1 MKMPGKPVRWT
12 IAVTAGVL
20 LFITLLLP
28 GIIRN
33 ITEEQIEKATGRK
46 ASISRVSLNPFTLS
60 AEVTGF
66 RLSEKGKPTTF
77 VSFSSARVKIS
88 PASVTKRALI
98 ISKLKVMSPSLH
110 LVRTAPNTYNFSDL
124 IKEKKPE
131 KEGEMLFSINN
142 IEIGNG
148 SVDFRDQA
156 GAKPTDHTVRRMNLS
171 VPFISNIPYLSEIH
185 VAPRF
190 SALINGARFD
200 ASGRLRPLE
209 KAAETSFIVTLRDAD
224 IPFYAAYLPF
234 TIPITVESGKLTT
247 TAEITYRIS
256 AKAKPEVSVS
266 GALALSSLL
275 VKARGGGPILALGMG
290 AVHSNRIDIMGRK
303 FDLASLETTG
313 LEVYP
318 ERDEKGVWVW
328 KKLFT
333 GDASPPEKAE
343 KPDKT
348 KKQVPVVK
356 IARVRS
362 SGGKIHFRDRLP
374 PGGFATDLDS
384 VNLSLT
390 GFSTEAGKKAP
401 MELSFHSSREESV
414 AVKGELS
421 IEPLAITAQLD
432 AKGIDLGGFCPY
444 LADQLASPVTGRLDT
459 AVGIS
464 FTKETGLLLDGLSL
478 AVHDLGAEFDKKDGV
493 QIAKLTVTGGT
504 FNRKEKKAEIES
516 LSLSGGNV
524 RLSKEKEGRLSH
536 ERFFRRENVA
546 KRIRAKNISSPTP
559 FSYRIKRIEGEG
571 INITFTDRSKES
583 NPVFPFQKVRFAF
596 QEITGPKFGAIPFT
610 LTSGYGKKGTVGA
623 VGTVLP
629 FPFKLMGNVDVK
641 RIPLRD
647 FDAYLPDNLAVS
659 VAGGAL
665 DSRLNFDLSKPGN
678 SVNGTFGGTVGIR
691 SFYCLDTKNN
701 EDLLKWER
709 LQMNAVRG
717 VISPFSLTIGDVSIS
732 NYFSRITINKD
743 RTLNLQNLMEEKP
756 VTPSNPPQPT
766 KTVPT
771 AAPKTKPNIRIGTV
785 TLQGGK
791 MIFSDHHLPAP
802 FTTTF
807 YNLGGRIGGL
817 SSDES
822 RSADVDLRG
831 NLENHSPLSITGS
844 IKPLR
849 KDLFVNLTIDFSDIE
864 LTPATPYTGT
874 YLGYA
879 VDKGKLSLKLKYHI
893 ENKQLSSENKIFLDQ
908 LTFGKKVESDKATGL
923 PVRLAVALL
932 KDRKGEIHL
941 DLPVTGRTDDPK
953 FSVWGLVFTV
963 LKNLLVK
970 AATSPFALLQ
980 AAFGGKD
987 DFSCVTFSPGS
998 ARLSPAEQEKL
1009 LNLAKA
1015 IQDRPGLNVEIT
1027 GYVDREKDPEGY
1039 RKELLKK
1046 KMQTEKFLAKVK
1058 ERSNQ
1063 PGQTP
1068 ESTEIATDEYP
1079 VYLKEV
1085 YRKEKFSKPR
1095 NLIGMAKEL
1104 PPAEMEKLIFTHTV
1118 VGESEFQALARDRAA
1133 AVRAFLVEKGKVE
1146 NERVFLKRGDIYK
1159 STGEGKSGSRV
1170 EFGAVVK

>member
-1 MKMPGKPVRWT
+1 MKMPAKPLRWFLAIT
-12 IAVTAGVL
+12 TLVL
-20 LFITLLLP
+20 LFIILILP
-28 GIIRN
+28 GIIRT

-46 ASISRVSLNPFTLS
+46 ASISHVSLNPFTLS

-66 RLSEKGKPTTF
+66 RLSEKGGKTIF
-77 VSFSSARVKIS
+77 VSFSSARAKVS
-88 PASVTKRALI
+88 PASITKRALI
-98 ISKLKVMSPSLH
+98 ISRLKVTSPSLH
-110 LVRTAPNTYNFSDL
+110 LVRIAPNTYNFSDL

-131 KEGEMLFSINN
+131 KEGKMLFSINN

-148 SVDFRDQA
+148 AIDFRDQA
-156 GAKPTDHTVRRMNLS
+156 AAKPTDHTLRRMNLS
-171 VPFISNIPYLSEIH
+171 VPFISNIPYLSDIN

-190 SALINGARFD
+190 NAIINGARFD
-200 ASGRLRPLE
+200 ASGKLRPLE
-209 KAAETSFIVTLRDAD
+209 KAAETSFIITLRDAD
-224 IPFYAAYLPF
+224 IPYYAAYLPF
-234 TIPITVESGKLTT
+234 TIPIAVESGKLSTT
-247 TAEITYRIS
+247 VELTYRVS

-266 GALALSSLL
+266 GALALTNLL

-290 AVHSNRIDIMGRK
+290 AVRSNRIDIMGRK

-318 ERDEKGVWVW
+318 QRDEKGIWIW
-328 KKLFT
+328 KKLFP
-333 GDASPPEKAE
+333 GDATPPEKAE
-343 KPDKT
+343 KHDKT
-348 KKQVPVVK
+348 KNPVPLVK
-356 IARVRS
+356 IERLRS
-362 SGGKIHFRDRLP
+362 SGGKVHFRDRLP
-374 PGGFATDLDS
+374 PGGFATDLDLL
-384 VNLSLT
+384 NLSVT
-390 GFSTEAGKKAP
+390 GFSTEEGKKVP
-401 MELSFHSSREESV
+401 LDLSFHSSREETV
-414 AVKGELS
+414 AVKGELT
-421 IEPLAITAQLD
+421 IDPLAITAQLD
-432 AKGIDLGGFCPY
+432 AKGFDLGGYYPY
-444 LADQLASPVTGRLDT
+444 LADQLASPVTGKLDT
-459 AVGIS
+459 AADIS
-464 FTKETGLLLDGLSL
+464 FTKEAGLSL
-478 AVHDLGAEFDKKDGV
+478 DGVTLGGHNIGAEFSKKDGV
-493 QIAKLTVTGGT
+493 KITSFTVTGGRI
-504 FNRKEKKAEIES
+504 NLNEKKAEVES
-516 LSLSGGNV
+516 IALSGGDV
-524 RLSKEKEGRLSH
+524 RLSREKEGRFSF
-536 ERFFRRENVA
+536 ERLLRRKEGSKQVRSKKA
-546 KRIRAKNISSPTP
+546 SPSTP
-559 FSYRIKRIEGEG
+559 FSYRIKHLEGQG
-571 INITFTDRSKES
+571 MNITFTDRSRER
-583 NPVFPFQKVRFAF
+583 NPVFPLQQLRFSL
-596 QEITGPKFGAIPFT
+596 QEITGPKIGAIPFT
-610 LTSGYGKKGTVGA
+610 LASGYGKKGSIGVS
-623 VGTVLP
+623 GTV
-629 FPFKLMGNVDVK
+629 FPSPLKLKGSIDVK

-678 SVNGTFGGTVGIR
+678 SVTGTFGGTVGIR

-709 LQMNAVRG
+709 LQMNAIRG
-717 VISPFSLTIGDVSIS
+717 VISPFSLNIGDVSLS

-743 RTLNLQNLMEEKP
+743 RTLNLQNLMEEKA
-756 VTPSNPPQPT
+756 VTPYSPSQPT
-766 KTVPT
+766 QTAPA

-807 YNLGGRIGGL
+807 YNLGGRISGL

-822 RSADVDLRG
+822 RAADVDLRG

-844 IKPLR
+844 INPLR

-893 ENKQLSSENKIFLDQ
+893 ENKQLSSENKIFFDQ
-908 LTFGKKVESDKATGL
+908 LTFGKKVESNKATSL

-953 FSVWGLVFTV
+953 FSVWGLVFQV

-980 AAFGGKD
+980 AAFGGKE
-987 DFSCVTFSPGS
+987 DFSCVIFSPGS

-1009 LNLAKA
+1009 LNMAKA

-1027 GYVDREKDPEGY
+1027 GYVDKEKDPEGY
-1039 RKELLKK
+1039 RKELLTKK
-1046 KMQTEKFLAKVK
+1046 IRTEKFLALVK
-1058 ERSNQ
+1058 ERRNT

-1068 ESTEIATDEYP
+1068 ESTEISADEYP
-1079 VYLKEV
+1079 VYLKAV

-1095 NLIGMAKEL
+1095 NLIGMAKDL

-1118 VGESEFQALARDRAA
+1118 VGETEFQSLAKERAA
-1133 AVRAFLVEKGKVE
+1133 VVRAFLVEKGKVE
-1146 NERVFLKRGDIYK
+1146 NERVFLKSGDIYK
-1159 STGEGKSGSRV
+1159 SPGEGKSGSRV